1 MSATALPFGS
11 WPSTISAPALAA
23 GGLRLG
29 ACHVA
34 RDTGFGSSVYWIEG
48 RPSEGGRQALC
59 RCLPNGTVS
68 TVTPEP
74 FNVRTRVHE
83 YGGGAFAV
91 EAESIYF
98 IDFRSQRLFVIENDR
113 PARAI
118 TAEQV
123 PWRLGDL
130 CVDRKHDRI
139 LCVGERTGQTG
150 SVENHLVEVSLSTGA
165 IRAVV
170 SGADFYA
177 TPRLSP
183 DGLHLCWLSWNHP
196 HMPWDAAALY
206 LARLA
211 PDGGIEQAQHIAGG
225 QTAAATSSVFQP
237 GWLSDGRMIFADDS
251 SGFWNL
257 YCASPEERPTPLVAQ
272 SAEFGLPL
280 WQLGMATWAE
290 LDSQHIATLYTRGG
304 LWFVAKVHLLSNA
317 LTTLPIGITAAS
329 HLHAA
334 DGTIALVGGSPS
346 MPTSILG
353 LTADATE
360 PTIVRSSLPGEM
372 LECLGG
378 QLSMPT
384 PIAFPTSDGDIAHAI
399 FYAPLHHGFEGL
411 AGEKPPLIV
420 MAHGG
425 PTAAATAQ
433 NTPSILFWTSRGFAV
448 VDVNYRGST
457 GYGRP
462 YRERLDGHWG
472 IRDVQD
478 CVHAAQH
485 LADTGRVDGKRM
497 AIRGSS
503 AGGFTV
509 LCALAFHKTFAAG
522 ASAYGVSDL
531 SALARD
537 THKFEARYL
546 DRLVGPYPER
556 ADLYHD
562 RSPLFYASQIT
573 SPTLFF
579 QGLEDKIVPPSQT
592 EAMVEALRS
601 RAVPTA
607 YLSFEGEQHGFRR
620 AQTIERVLQ
629 AELAFYGKIFRF
641 TPADGYA
648 DLTIE
653 NLRD

>member
-1 MSATALPFGS
+1 MSTTALPFGS
-11 WPSTISAPALAA
+11 WPSTLSASALAA

-29 ACHVA
+29 VCHVT
-34 RDTGFGSSVYWIEG
+34 RDTGRGSTLYWTEG
-48 RPSEGGRQALC
+48 RPSEGGRLALC
-59 RCLPNGTVS
+59 RRLPNGAIC

-91 EAESIYF
+91 EGQSIYF
-98 IDFRSQRLFVIENDR
+98 VDFHTQRLFVIENDR

-118 TAEQV
+118 TAEQE

-139 LCVGERTGQTG
+139 FCVGERTGQTG

-165 IRAVV
+165 INIVI

-177 TPRLSP
+177 TPRISP
-183 DGLHLCWLSWNHP
+183 DGDFLCWLSWNHP
-196 HMPWDAAALY
+196 HMPWDAAAVY
-206 LARLA
+206 LARVDRTGV
-211 PDGGIEQAQHIAGG
+211 PGQPKHMAGG
-225 QTAAATSSVFQP
+225 QTATATTSVFQP
-237 GWLSDGRMIFADDS
+237 GWLSDGRMVFADDRT
-251 SGFWNL
+251 GFWNL
-257 YCASPEERPTPLVAQ
+257 YCAAPEQQAQPLASQ

-290 LDSQHIATLYTRGG
+290 LDSQHIATLYTRDG
-304 LWFVAKVHLLSNA
+304 LWFLAKIHLSSNTM
-317 LTTLPIGITAAS
+317 TTLPIGITGAS

-334 DGTIALVGGSPS
+334 DGTIALVAGSPS
-346 MPTSILG
+346 MPSSVVCLAAG
-353 LTADATE
+353 ETE
-360 PTIVRSSLPGEM
+360 PTVVRSSLADGM
-372 LECLGG
+372 KGRLDG
-378 QLSMPT
+378 QLSMPES
-384 PIAFPTSDGDIAHAI
+384 IDFRTSDGDIAHAI
-399 FYAPLHHGFEGL
+399 FYAPVHHGFEGL

-420 MAHGG
+420 IAHGG
-425 PTAAATAQ
+425 PTAATAAQ

-457 GYGRP
+457 GYGRA

-478 CVHAAQH
+478 CVHAARH
-485 LADTGRVDGKRM
+485 LADMGRVDGKRM

-509 LCALAFHKTFAAG
+509 LCALAFHKIFAAG
-522 ASAYGVSDL
+522 ASSYGVSDL
-531 SALARD
+531 SALALD
-537 THKFEARYL
+537 THKFESRYL

-556 ADLYHD
+556 ADVYHD
-562 RSPLFYASQIT
+562 RSPLFAASLIT

-579 QGLEDKIVPPSQT
+579 QGLEDKVVPPSQT
-592 EAMVEALRS
+592 ESMVEALRT
-601 RAVPTA
+601 RGVPTA

-629 AELAFYGKIFRF
+629 AELTFYGKIFRF
-641 TPADGYA
+641 RPADGYA
-648 DLTIE
+648 DLIIE
-653 NLRD
+653 NFRN